1 MTALRGRSAMI
12 FETNRLILRPRT
24 MDDFDDCIVMDK
36 APGVVDFIPGPW
48 DEDGEHRAF
57 VRTRINAQYSDG
69 LGYWS
74 VFAKSAPNT
83 FIGWVL
89 LIPEDGVGPDVEIGW
104 RLHPDYWG
112 NGFASEAALAL
123 VPHAF
128 ETLNLPRIVA
138 GIDQRNHGSIGVAR
152 KIGMTCRSKPD
163 GYDVYVI
170 ENPQRSDA

>member
-1 MTALRGRSAMI
+1 M
-12 FETNRLILRPRT
+12 
-24 MDDFDDCIVMDK
+24 
-36 APGVVDFIPGPW
+36 
-48 DEDGEHRAF
+48 
-57 VRTRINAQYSDG
+57 
-69 LGYWS
+69 
-74 VFAKSAPNT
+74 
-83 FIGWVL
+83 GWVL

-128 ETLNLPRIVA
+128 GTLNLPRIVA